1 MSRPLANYLRSY
13 RKRAR
18 LSQDEMAFLLG
29 GESGVT
35 VSRYERARRAPDL
48 ERILA
53 YEVIFGAPAPELFAG
68 VYQKVGQV
76 TYKRV
81 EALAARL
88 ASKPQTA
95 RTRSKLELLGQL
107 VSRPAPYPAQDYAVC
122 SSAEAPDPRH

>member
-35 VSRYERARRAPDL
+35 VSRYEHARRIPDL

-53 YEVIFGAPAPELFAG
+53 YEVIFGAPAAELFAG
-68 VYQKVGQV
+68 VYQKVDQI
-76 TYKRV
+76 THKRV
-81 EALAARL
+81 GALAARL
-88 ASKPQTA
+88 AAKPQTA
-95 RTRSKLELLGQL
+95 RTRSKLELLGRL
-107 VSRPAPYPAQDYAVC
+107 VAQPTPEPALNHALC
-122 SSAEAPDPRH
+122 SSARAPDPRG